1 MTAPTAVEAP
11 RTGTAAQLA
20 EQGTRGTRHRGLFT
34 IPVTPFADDGALD
47 VDSLRRVIRF
57 CVEAGAHGIV
67 APVNASEF
75 TTLTPEERATVT
87 RTVVQENERAGA
99 RGRVPVVI
107 GVGAKTTAEA
117 VGYAR
122 LAEDAGA
129 DAVIAMPAFDPPLD
143 EAGCYAF
150 YAALADAVDLPI
162 YIQNHEPI
170 GAGAGPRP
178 GTPMTPELM
187 ARMLREID
195 DVVYIKE
202 ESANTGYKIGRTLE
216 LAGDACWGIMGGKAG
231 RYLLDEYRRGACGT
245 MPACESTDVH
255 AQLWNTLDAGN
266 ENAARLLF
274 KELLPLLNYEALFGT
289 AVYKE
294 VLYRRRI
301 IASPY
306 KRLPGLALDRFDHLE
321 LDRVLEE
328 LSPYFTVKT
337 PTTRP

>member
-1 MTAPTAVEAP
+1 MTTAHIPA
-11 RTGTAAQLA
+11 TTA
-20 EQGTRGTRHRGLFT
+20 RHRGLFT
-34 IPVTPFADDGALD
+34 IPVTPFTDQGALD
-47 VDSLRRVIRF
+47 VDSLRRLIAF

-75 TTLTPEERATVT
+75 TTLTPEERETVT

-107 GVGAKTTAEA
+107 GVGAKTPAEA
-117 VGYAR
+117 ARYAK
-122 LAEDAGA
+122 LASDAGA

-143 EAGCYAF
+143 EQGCFDF
-150 YAALADAVDLPI
+150 YATLSDATALPI

-170 GAGAGPRP
+170 GAGPGPRP
-178 GTPMTPELM
+178 GTSMTADLM
-187 ARMLREID
+187 ARMLKEIPN
-195 DVVYIKE
+195 VRYIKE
-202 ESANTGYKIGRTLE
+202 ESAQTGYKMTRVLE
-216 LAGDACWGIMGGKAG
+216 LAGEDCWGIMGGKAG

-266 ENAARLLF
+266 ETAARLLF

-301 IASPY
+301 ISSPF
-306 KRLPGLALDRFDHLE
+306 KRLPGLTLDAHDHQE
-321 LDRVLEE
+321 LDRILAE
-328 LSPYFTVKT
+328 LSPSFTVKT